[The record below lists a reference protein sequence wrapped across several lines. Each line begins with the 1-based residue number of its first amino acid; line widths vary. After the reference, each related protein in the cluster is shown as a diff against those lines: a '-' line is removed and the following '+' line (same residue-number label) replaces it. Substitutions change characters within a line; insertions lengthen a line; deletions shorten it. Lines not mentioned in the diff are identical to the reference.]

1 MMLMLIIIPEIL
13 LMMTVRAEMMMIK
26 TGESAALECEGDWK
40 YCEWRHHEKVGI
52 DSEKSFMPHLLS
64 SSRNFLV
71 TEP

>member
-1 MMLMLIIIPEIL
+1 MMMLMIISKIL

-52 DSEKSFMPHLLS
+52 DKIGINPSCLILFLLPGI
-64 SSRNFLV
+64 FL
-71 TEP
+71 